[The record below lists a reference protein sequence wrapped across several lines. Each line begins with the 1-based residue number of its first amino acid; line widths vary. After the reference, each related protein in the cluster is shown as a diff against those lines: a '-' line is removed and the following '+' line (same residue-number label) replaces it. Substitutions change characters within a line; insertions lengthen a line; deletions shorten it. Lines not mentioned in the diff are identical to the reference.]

1 MINRLEIPKDITPEN
16 PAYEEYNSYNDVID
30 MCMNAGAYSRDLL
43 MRIVRDNENTEYGK
57 KYGFSEIRSVEDYKK
72 KVPFSK
78 YDDYAEAIER
88 MTRGEEN
95 LITAYPIIHYAKTS
109 GSVDNP
115 KNIPLS
121 DRTMK
126 AYMKYSSNIA
136 QCVYDS
142 GIRKIKGR
150 PPKQGKQFITSVVK
164 INHVKNGT
172 LKSPISS
179 AVFLQK

>member
-16 PAYEEYNSYNDVID
+16 PVYEKYNSYNEVID
-30 MCMNAGAYSRDLL
+30 M
-43 MRIVRDNENTEYGK
+43 
-57 KYGFSEIRSVEDYKK
+57 EDYKK

-150 PPKQGKQFITSVVK
+150 PPKRGKQFITSVVK

-172 LKSPISS
+172 LKSPISY
-179 AVFLQK
+179 AVFCLCAMSCRFPQK